1 ERRPEQFLAQV
12 VDFVGCVRARVHLI
26 EDDAMRDRQPA
37 AAVLHRPAEAGQPRR
52 GQMLIPRPTLFEGFV
67 FTPRSTQALERCEF
81 ANEIVFEPLP
91 DLGPELLDL
100 YHPCRLTYQ
109 AFALLREHR

>member
-1 ERRPEQFLAQV
+1 
-12 VDFVGCVRARVHLI
+12 
-26 EDDAMRDRQPA
+26 MRDRQPA
-37 AAVLHRPAEAGQPRR
+37 AAVLHRPAEAGQSRR
-52 GQMLIPRPTLFEGFV
+52 GQMLIPRPALFEGFV

-81 ANEIVFEPLP
+81 ANEIVCEPLP

-109 AFALLREHR
+109 ALALLEEHR